1 MNTDARPKLKSDD
14 EVLEA
19 ATVVL
24 KRCGPIEFT
33 LSGVAKEVGLSRAAL
48 IQRFTNRD
56 TLLVR
61 MMERGVEQVRHY
73 LNAIPIGAGPQG
85 LWEFLQVL
93 VRSMNTRNDFSVN
106 YLISWY
112 ELQVPELRTLAIQ
125 RNRAVVEGIRKRLPP
140 GAPAAAELLLHSVI
154 AGATMQWAV
163 DPDGELAD
171 HVLAQIAAILCLM
184 FPEHDDFQ
192 LLQAHA

>member
-1 MNTDARPKLKSDD
+1 MRQPFVLFKGLTFQKLCLPGAFRPGDHH
-14 EVLEA
+14 
-19 ATVVL
+19 
-24 KRCGPIEFT
+24 
-33 LSGVAKEVGLSRAAL
+33 
-48 IQRFTNRD
+48 N
-56 TLLVR
+56 
-61 MMERGVEQVRHY
+61 
-73 LNAIPIGAGPQG
+73 
-85 LWEFLQVL
+85 
-93 VRSMNTRNDFSVN
+93 
-106 YLISWY
+106 
-112 ELQVPELRTLAIQ
+112 
-125 RNRAVVEGIRKRLPP
+125 PP

>member
-1 MNTDARPKLKSDD
+1 
-14 EVLEA
+14 
-19 ATVVL
+19 
-24 KRCGPIEFT
+24 
-33 LSGVAKEVGLSRAAL
+33 
-48 IQRFTNRD
+48 
-56 TLLVR
+56 
-61 MMERGVEQVRHY
+61 
-73 LNAIPIGAGPQG
+73 
-85 LWEFLQVL
+85 
-93 VRSMNTRNDFSVN
+93 MNTRNDFSVN

-125 RNRAVVEGIRKRLPP
+125 RNRAVVEDPQATAP

>member
-1 MNTDARPKLKSDD
+1 
-14 EVLEA
+14 
-19 ATVVL
+19 
-24 KRCGPIEFT
+24 
-33 LSGVAKEVGLSRAAL
+33 

>member
-1 MNTDARPKLKSDD
+1 MGSCAAPSAKGDDKFITTD
-14 EVLEA
+14 
-19 ATVVL
+19 
-24 KRCGPIEFT
+24 
-33 LSGVAKEVGLSRAAL
+33 
-48 IQRFTNRD
+48 
-56 TLLVR
+56 
-61 MMERGVEQVRHY
+61 Y
-73 LNAIPIGAGPQG
+73 LQQC
-85 LWEFLQVL
+85 L
-93 VRSMNTRNDFSVN
+93 
-106 YLISWY
+106 SWY

>member
-1 MNTDARPKLKSDD
+1 MPRPKLKSDD

-125 RNRAVVEGIRKRLPP
+125 RNRAVVGSASDCPS
-140 GAPAAAELLLHSVI
+140 APAAAELLLHSVI

>member
-1 MNTDARPKLKSDD
+1 MPRPKLKSDD

-171 HVLAQIAAILCLM
+171 HVLTQIAAILCLM

>member
-1 MNTDARPKLKSDD
+1 MPRPKLKSDD

-19 ATVVL
+19 ATAVL
-24 KRCGPIEFT
+24 KRCGPIDFM
-33 LSGVAKEVGLSRAAL
+33 LSGVAKEAGLSRATL

-61 MMERGVEQVRHY
+61 MMERGVAQVRRY
-73 LNAIPIGAGPQG
+73 LDAMPLGAGPQG
-85 LWEFLQVL
+85 LWEFLQAL
-93 VRSMNTRNDFSVN
+93 VRSMNARNDFSVN

-140 GAPAAAELLLHSVI
+140 GAVAEAELLLHSVI
-154 AGATMQWAV
+154 AGATTQWAV
-163 DPDGELAD
+163 DPNGELAD
-171 HVLAQIAAILCLM
+171 YVLAQIAATLRLM
-184 FPEHDDFQ
+184 FPEQDDFQ
-192 LLQAHA
+192 ILQAQA

>member
-1 MNTDARPKLKSDD
+1 MPRPKLKSDD

-106 YLISWY
+106 YLISGTSSGAGATHACDPA
-112 ELQVPELRTLAIQ
+112 EPRGGGGSASDC
-125 RNRAVVEGIRKRLPP
+125 PS
-140 GAPAAAELLLHSVI
+140 APAAAELLLHSVI

>member
-1 MNTDARPKLKSDD
+1 VTLKMPAFEWVHVQLHQQKGMIS
-14 EVLEA
+14 
-19 ATVVL
+19 
-24 KRCGPIEFT
+24 
-33 LSGVAKEVGLSRAAL
+33 LSPPTICNSA
-48 IQRFTNRD
+48 
-56 TLLVR
+56 
-61 MMERGVEQVRHY
+61 
-73 LNAIPIGAGPQG
+73 GAGPQG

>member
-1 MNTDARPKLKSDD
+1 YSLIVGSVHMGHKGGVKKHPSRGGFLIFLCFK
-14 EVLEA
+14 
-19 ATVVL
+19 
-24 KRCGPIEFT
+24 F
-33 LSGVAKEVGLSRAAL
+33 LS
-48 IQRFTNRD
+48 
-56 TLLVR
+56 
-61 MMERGVEQVRHY
+61 M
-73 LNAIPIGAGPQG
+73 
-85 LWEFLQVL
+85 
-93 VRSMNTRNDFSVN
+93 N

>member
-1 MNTDARPKLKSDD
+1 MPRPKLKSDD

-85 LWEFLQVL
+85 LWEFLQAEEK
-93 VRSMNTRNDFSVN
+93 RAGKIKRGR
-106 YLISWY
+106 IC
-112 ELQVPELRTLAIQ
+112 Q
-125 RNRAVVEGIRKRLPP
+125 RNGSGSWKKRFGRMTDLS
-140 GAPAAAELLLHSVI
+140 GRQHSV
-154 AGATMQWAV
+154 
-163 DPDGELAD
+163 
-171 HVLAQIAAILCLM
+171 
-184 FPEHDDFQ
+184 
-192 LLQAHA
+192 

>member
-1 MNTDARPKLKSDD
+1 MVEDPQ
-14 EVLEA
+14 
-19 ATVVL
+19 AT
-24 KRCGPIEFT
+24 
-33 LSGVAKEVGLSRAAL
+33 A
-48 IQRFTNRD
+48 
-56 TLLVR
+56 
-61 MMERGVEQVRHY
+61 
-73 LNAIPIGAGPQG
+73 
-85 LWEFLQVL
+85 
-93 VRSMNTRNDFSVN
+93 
-106 YLISWY
+106 
-112 ELQVPELRTLAIQ
+112 
-125 RNRAVVEGIRKRLPP
+125 P

>member
-1 MNTDARPKLKSDD
+1 MPRPKLKSDD

-93 VRSMNTRNDFSVN
+93 VRS
-106 YLISWY
+106 
-112 ELQVPELRTLAIQ
+112 
-125 RNRAVVEGIRKRLPP
+125 RAVVEGIRKRLPP